1 MDSNEKVI
9 NTLVLVALGKCYS
22 EQSTYLTNEL
32 KQRPKQAFNLS
43 VRSIDNFI
51 SEIESK
57 LSEDER
63 NVLTELTDEFHNLLT
78 EIRKNINVNA

>member
-1 MDSNEKVI
+1 MGTNEKLI

-43 VRSIDNFI
+43 VKAIDTFI
-51 SEIESK
+51 GEIEGR
-57 LSEDER
+57 LSEDEVK
-63 NVLTELTDEFHNLLT
+63 VLEGLTDEFHNVLT
-78 EIRKNINVNA
+78 EIRKQIQENA